1 MVSSLSA
8 VHCLDS
14 TRPAATILPAAGP
27 FPFRSPAGSP
37 VAPVQDRPAAA
48 TRTPPLARLA
58 AGLSALILLGACAA
72 SPEVRGDDPAVM
84 VREVSAMSGL
94 PYDGQPL
101 PRVVPTPR
109 LNMDVIALMSNLAES
124 CAAIG
129 LDDCRM
135 HGGYSHAHREIVIA
149 DDLSCASAQ
158 AVLAHELTHYLQG
171 INGAP
176 MDEPQAYAMQAEWL
190 RRHPEGCGGA
200 GSAT

>member
-1 MVSSLSA
+1 
-8 VHCLDS
+8 
-14 TRPAATILPAAGP
+14 
-27 FPFRSPAGSP
+27 
-37 VAPVQDRPAAA
+37 
-48 TRTPPLARLA
+48 
-58 AGLSALILLGACAA
+58 
-72 SPEVRGDDPAVM
+72 
-84 VREVSAMSGL
+84 
-94 PYDGQPL
+94 
-101 PRVVPTPR
+101 
-109 LNMDVIALMSNLAES
+109 
-124 CAAIG
+124 
-129 LDDCRM
+129 M